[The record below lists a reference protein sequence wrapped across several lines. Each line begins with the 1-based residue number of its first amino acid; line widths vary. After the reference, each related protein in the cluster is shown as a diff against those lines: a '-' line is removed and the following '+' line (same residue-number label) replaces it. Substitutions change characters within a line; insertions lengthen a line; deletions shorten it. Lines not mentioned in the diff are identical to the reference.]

1 VNGQIQYGLFRP
13 MTSPMTR
20 EPVPATP
27 ELPRRL
33 ATFRHE
39 VRLAASHLTREGID
53 RVMALAGDLNLEEH
67 DIQEELEEIRACAD
81 ALALADDIS
90 RGTMPVVA
98 PQEPLPA
105 GDVCHFA
112 TPVRFGRRRTD
123 QFGHLELTN
132 GWLKFR
138 AALDVSV
145 AWSEVLQARRTSRE
159 VVVTL
164 VDSTRL
170 LRFWCPCV
178 ADAARA
184 TVLAEH
190 FAQLARSRTPAT
202 DATCHAWV

>member
-13 MTSPMTR
+13 MTSM
-20 EPVPATP
+20 VTP
-27 ELPRRL
+27 EPAAPDLPCRL
-33 ATFRHE
+33 AAFRHE
-39 VRLAASHLTREGID
+39 VRLAASHLTREGIE
-53 RVMALAGDLNLEEH
+53 RVMGLAAGLNVPEH

-81 ALALADDIS
+81 ALALADDIT
-90 RGTMPVVA
+90 RGVVPVVA
-98 PQEPLPA
+98 PHEALPA

-132 GWLKFR
+132 SWLKFR

-145 AWSEVLQARRTSRE
+145 AWSEVLQVRRTGRE
-159 VVVTL
+159 AVITL

-190 FAQLARSRTPAT
+190 FARLARSRASAI